1 VGQAEDEQ
9 TEEEFFHKKAYE
21 EIKRVFCFLRLVC
34 GTVLRVNH
42 FQTQKNG
49 HPLNF
54 YKCWASPKPV
64 ETLGHFYKGWAS
76 PKPVVAFGIFCKIA
90 FYEGIFTAP
99 PARSE
104 AAYASLSHLLTSH
117 SLTSIFSV

>member
-64 ETLGHFYKGWAS
+64 ETSGFSTNIGLLRSRFWCLLEAGTLFLGNE
-76 PKPVVAFGIFCKIA
+76 KPQN
-90 FYEGIFTAP
+90 AP
-99 PARSE
+99 E
-104 AAYASLSHLLTSH
+104 KKK
-117 SLTSIFSV
+117 